1 MDDFLKLIGVM
12 VVSAIIVAIPLLCG
26 LSFALG
32 WPGGIQWILIIGTL
46 VVFGLVAIS
55 IEDD

>member
-1 MDDFLKLIGVM
+1 MDVVFKTIGVM

-32 WPGGIQWILIIGTL
+32 WDPFTQWAFIIATL
-46 VVFGLVAIS
+46 GVFGFVACNIA
-55 IEDD
+55 DT